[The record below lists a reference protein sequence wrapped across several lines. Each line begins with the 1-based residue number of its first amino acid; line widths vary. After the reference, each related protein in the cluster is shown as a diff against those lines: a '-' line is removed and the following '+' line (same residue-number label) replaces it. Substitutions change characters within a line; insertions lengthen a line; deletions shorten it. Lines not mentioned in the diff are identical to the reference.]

1 MVSCPRVSSF
11 FVPKGS
17 VSRMR
22 CNRRPTSPTFWSR
35 HPPYNLRS
43 FPSKQHAPSDG
54 APGTRMKWSTYLLT
68 AVVLAALA
76 GTATAQEKPAA
87 DSTDK
92 LPSISDKTR
101 GAQKLDGFMPL
112 YWQPSSGKLFMEI
125 SRFKQELLYQ
135 VSLPA
140 GLGSNPVGLD
150 RGQLGDSAVV
160 FFDRIGRKVLLTE
173 PNYRYRAITTDAAE
187 RRAVDDSFARSV
199 LWGFKVE
206 AEDTGRVLVD
216 ATAFFMRDA
225 HGVGE
230 RLRKAEQGRYRLD
243 EARSAVFLERTK
255 GFPKNTEVEATLTF
269 TTDEEPGNYVQQTTP
284 SPRAIT
290 LREHHSFVELPDAHY
305 TPRKLDPRA
314 PSFGV
319 EFYDYASPINEPVEK
334 RWISRHRLE
343 KKDPGAALSDPVAP
357 IVYYV
362 DNGAPEPIRTAL
374 IEGASWWSQAFE
386 AAGFRNAFQVK
397 VLPADADPMDV
408 RYNMINWVHRSTRG
422 WSYGGAIV
430 DPRTGE
436 LIKGNV
442 TLGSLRVRQDFTLG
456 SGMIPQYLAGSACL
470 ADMSPE
476 PDYLVALDPS
486 ADATAMSLA
495 RLRQLAAHETGHT
508 LGFEHNFA
516 ASSYG
521 RASVMDYPAPWVDIK
536 DGRLD
541 LSNAYATGIGEFD
554 KFAVKYAYSQ
564 FPAGANESAEL
575 EKILEDGGAQGMLYI
590 DDNDA
595 RPLNSAHPL
604 ASLWD
609 NGADPIATLKH
620 ELDVRRIGLSQ
631 FGVTAIPIG
640 TPLSEL
646 EAKLL
651 PLYLHHRYQT
661 VAAAKSIGGVYFTY
675 AVRTPSGVN
684 PGRVAE
690 VVPAAAQKAA
700 LQELLETLTVDTL
713 RIPDRILRLIPPTA
727 AGYGGGSAE
736 TFERRT
742 DPTFDPIG
750 AATIAADIT
759 ITALLQPQR
768 AARSTEQHGR
778 DAAIPGFGDIV
789 TALVQRTWGA
799 APATDGYGRDIQ
811 EAVQSLLV
819 QRLMD
824 LAADTTASSQVRAQA
839 SAGLRR
845 IKAATGTLA
854 TAHAAGAREDIVRF
868 LSRPAEPFKKTDPLP
883 TPAGEPIGGKGGR

>member
-1 MVSCPRVSSF
+1 
-11 FVPKGS
+11 
-17 VSRMR
+17 
-22 CNRRPTSPTFWSR
+22 
-35 HPPYNLRS
+35 
-43 FPSKQHAPSDG
+43 
-54 APGTRMKWSTYLLT
+54 MKYTPQCVVAILLCLV
-68 AVVLAALA
+68 A
-76 GTATAQEKPAA
+76 PAA
-87 DSTDK
+87 VAQDADKDKTDK
-92 LPSISDKTR
+92 LPTIAAKVEKL
-101 GAQKLDGFMPL
+101 QKIDGYMPL
-112 YWQPSSGKLFMEI
+112 YWQPSAGKLFMEI
-125 SRFKQELLYQ
+125 GRFNQEMLYQ

-150 RGQLGDSAVV
+150 RGQLGDSSVV
-160 FFDRIGRKVLLTE
+160 TFERIGPKVLMTQ
-173 PNYRYRAITTDAAE
+173 PNYSYRAITSNEAE
-187 RRAVDDSFARSV
+187 KRAVRDSFAQSV

-206 AEDTGRVLVD
+206 AEENDRVLVD
-216 ATAFFMRDA
+216 ATTFFMRDA
-225 HGVGE
+225 HGVVD
-230 RLRKAEQGRYRLD
+230 RLRQAKQGRYRLD
-243 EARSAVFLERTK
+243 DSRSALYLPRTK
-255 GFPKNTEVEATLTF
+255 GFPLNTEIETTLTF
-269 TTDEEPGNYVQQTTP
+269 VAQLDEDPGRFVRQTTP
-284 SPRAIT
+284 TPTAVT
-290 LREHHSFVELPDAHY
+290 LREHHSFVQLPDLKY

-314 PSFGV
+314 PSFGIL
-319 EFYDYASPINEPVEK
+319 FYDYASPINEPVEK
-334 RWISRHRLE
+334 RWIQRHRLE
-343 KKDPGAALSDPVAP
+343 KKDPSAAMSEPVRP

-362 DNGAPEPIRTAL
+362 DNGAPEPIRSAL
-374 IEGASWWSQAFE
+374 VEGASWWNQAFE

-422 WSYGGAIV
+422 WSYGGAVV

-495 RLRQLAAHETGHT
+495 RIRQLAAHETGHT

-575 EKILEDGGAQGMLYI
+575 EKILEDGVAHGMLYI

-620 ELDVRRIGLSQ
+620 ELEVRRIGLSQ
-631 FGVTAIPIG
+631 FGLASIPVG

-646 EAKLL
+646 ELKLL
-651 PLYLHHRYQT
+651 PLYLHHRYQA
-661 VAAAKSIGGVYFTY
+661 VAAAKSVGGVYFTY